1 MKDHWGYVRSFCPSC
16 GAQYIAGQKFCQ
28 ECGKRLEDER
38 VINMESGIFTDN
50 PDDTMRYIASCDRVE
65 SVDVVRCNDCSHT
78 NARSKDGE
86 YWHCGMFN
94 LWMNKDFYCA
104 DGKRRRANEV
114 D

>member
-65 SVDVVRCNDCSHT
+65 SVDVVRCKDCKWHLNNTHT
-78 NARSKDGE
+78 CTMF
-86 YWHCGMFN
+86 YFCGMYTRD
-94 LWMNKDFYCA
+94 DFYCA
-104 DGKRRRANEV
+104 DGRRS
-114 D
+114 DG

>member
-38 VINMESGIFTDN
+38 VINMESGIYTDN
-50 PDDTMRYIASCDRVE
+50 PDDAMRYIASCDRVE
-65 SVDVVRCNDCSHT
+65 SVDVVRCKDCKHWGKI
-78 NARSKDGE
+78 ACGCWDG
-86 YWHCGMFN
+86 YTKTDDNWF
-94 LWMNKDFYCA
+94 CA
-104 DGKRRRANEV
+104 DGRRRYEA